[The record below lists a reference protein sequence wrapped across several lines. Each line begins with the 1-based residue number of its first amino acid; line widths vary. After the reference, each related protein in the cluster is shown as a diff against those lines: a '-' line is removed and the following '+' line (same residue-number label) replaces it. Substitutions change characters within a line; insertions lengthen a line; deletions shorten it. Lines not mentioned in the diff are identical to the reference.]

1 VSECKPLLRGCS
13 EQAALASTAL
23 WLFNPFTFAISTRG
37 SCESVVSMLM
47 LMVLHCLLRG
57 RVAAAAAV
65 YGLATHLRIYP
76 IIYALP
82 LVIFLGG
89 DLPRGNGV
97 GNAHAAPV
105 PGDASLAG
113 VLRRLGSQGGVVRL
127 NLGRLGRLVTNKRVV
142 IFAAVSSGMFIA
154 LGAVCY
160 AVYGD
165 DFLREAFLFHL
176 SRNDIRHNFAHAFY
190 GVYLAPADGGDSGSG
205 GGNIYT
211 ALAGKM
217 LAMLPQLA
225 VVVLVGIKYA
235 RDLPFCLFLQTLG
248 FVAFNKVCT
257 AQYFVWYF
265 CLMPL
270 AVPGSGLLRTPG
282 GGGGGGGGGRG
293 RNVGCSTGDT
303 SRQEGGIGSLPRIW
317 ASVVVWLLAQIQWLS
332 VAYLLEFCGL
342 GVFLLLWGASVVF
355 LGANVWLMFELVS
368 AHSPAIR
375 GMTTSIQQPIM
386 R

>member
-1 VSECKPLLRGCS
+1 
-13 EQAALASTAL
+13 
-23 WLFNPFTFAISTRG
+23 
-37 SCESVVSMLM
+37 M
-47 LMVLHCLLRG
+47 
-57 RVAAAAAV
+57 
-65 YGLATHLRIYP
+65 
-76 IIYALP
+76 
-82 LVIFLGG
+82 
-89 DLPRGNGV
+89 
-97 GNAHAAPV
+97 
-105 PGDASLAG
+105 
-113 VLRRLGSQGGVVRL
+113 RR
-127 NLGRLGRLVTNKRVV
+127 
-142 IFAAVSSGMFIA
+142 
-154 LGAVCY
+154 Y
-160 AVYGD
+160 
-165 DFLREAFLFHL
+165 
-176 SRNDIRHNFAHAFY
+176 
-190 GVYLAPADGGDSGSG
+190 
-205 GGNIYT
+205 
-211 ALAGKM
+211 
-217 LAMLPQLA
+217 
-225 VVVLVGIKYA
+225 IKYA